1 MKFTLVSV
9 GSKMPA
15 WVEAGVAEYRKRL
28 PRDFALQIVEI
39 PLAPR
44 SKTTNVQQAMAREG
58 EAILKAV
65 GAGDYVIALDVTG
78 RSFSTEEMASRI
90 GTLRDEARSVALLVG
105 GPDGLAHECL
115 QRADLRWSLSGLTFP
130 HPVVRIIVAEQ
141 LYRVWSIL
149 QNHPYHRA

>member
-15 WVEAGVAEYRKRL
+15 WVEAGVADYRKRL

-39 PLAPR
+39 PLAQR
-44 SKTTNVQQAMAREG
+44 GKTTNVQQTMAREG
-58 EAILKAV
+58 EAILRAV

-90 GTLRDEARSVALLVG
+90 GTLRDEARSVSLLVG
-105 GPDGLAHECL
+105 GPDGLAQECL

>member
-28 PRDFALQIVEI
+28 PRDFSLQIIEI
-39 PLAPR
+39 PLAQR
-44 SKTTNVQQAMAREG
+44 GKTTNVQQAMVREG

-65 GAGDYVIALDVTG
+65 ADGDYVIALDVAG
-78 RSFSTEEMASRI
+78 RSFSTEELAVRV
-90 GTLRDEARSVALLVG
+90 GTLRDEGRNVSLLVG
-105 GPDGLAHECL
+105 GPDGLAAGCL

-149 QNHPYHRA
+149 QHHPYHRA